1 MKKFATTAALMLALS
16 APAAS
21 AQKVIAE
28 DEDTFTVVAGT
39 SSLGWSNP
47 FGNISARVERQIQDE
62 KQRSLS
68 ALQFAARYG
77 EAKGCMF
84 LAQFDKQWTERE
96 RRLMWEKGTYNTSG
110 HILRL
115 ESGRVFTT
123 RDSVED
129 RIYDF
134 DLNAAVFVCMR
145 SKPEGNLDARR
156 YATPQELLA
165 LR

>member
-1 MKKFATTAALMLALS
+1 MRAITTTAAFVLALS
-16 APAAS
+16 ANAAS
-21 AQKVIAE
+21 AQKIIAE
-28 DEDTFTVVAGT
+28 DEDTFTVVAEK

-47 FGNISARVERQIQDE
+47 FGNITARVQRQIQDE

-68 ALQFAARYG
+68 ALQFAARHG

-96 RRLMWEKGTYNTSG
+96 RRLMWEKGTYNNSG

-123 RDSVED
+123 RGSVED
-129 RIYDF
+129 QIYDF
-134 DLNAAVFVCMR
+134 DLNAAVFICMR
-145 SKPEGNLDARR
+145 SKPEGNLDVRR
-156 YATPQELLA
+156 YATPQELLE